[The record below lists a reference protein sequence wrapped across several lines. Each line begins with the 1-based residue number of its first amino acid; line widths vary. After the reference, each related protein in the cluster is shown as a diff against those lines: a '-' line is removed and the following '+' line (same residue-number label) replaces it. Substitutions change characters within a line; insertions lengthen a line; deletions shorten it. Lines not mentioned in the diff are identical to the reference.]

1 MTIRAV
7 LRRAH
12 FRWVYLQLLRRVE
25 RKLTASEELQDVF
38 RNDYDITV
46 DHVHRVLTD
55 MSKENKQNKTGKGFN
70 SVD

>member
-12 FRWVYLQLLRRVE
+12 FRRVYLQLLRRVE
-25 RKLTASEELQDVF
+25 RKLEASEELQDVF

-46 DHVHRVLTD
+46 DHVHRVL
-55 MSKENKQNKTGKGFN
+55 
-70 SVD
+70 